1 MCLGLNMLA
10 NLSQEQREEIGAFY
24 QAAYANPKAV
34 ALREEFRP
42 LVRERMQQAHE
53 KLGFVIAAF
62 ELNSGISEFASDWY
76 QQHTEHMEEAL
87 GLLKQLVTRTI
98 EILQE
103 DAQ

>member
-1 MCLGLNMLA
+1 MLA
-10 NLSQEQREEIGAFY
+10 NLSPEQREEIGAFY
-24 QAAYANPKAV
+24 QAALNNPKAV

-42 LVRERMQQAHE
+42 LIREQMQQAHE

-62 ELNSGISEFASDWY
+62 ELHSGCAEFAKDWY
-76 QQHTEHMEEAL
+76 EQHTGHMEEAL
-87 GLLKQLVTRTI
+87 KLTRQLMTHTI

>member
-1 MCLGLNMLA
+1 MLA
-10 NLSQEQREEIGAFY
+10 NLSQEQREELGAFY
-24 QAAYANPKAV
+24 HAAYSNPKAV

-42 LVRERMQQAHE
+42 LIRDHMQQAHE

-62 ELNSGISEFASDWY
+62 ELHSGCAEFAADWY
-76 QQHTEHMEEAL
+76 QQHTDHMDEAL
-87 GLLKQLVTRTI
+87 GLIQQLMTRTI